1 MRNRYREMEIRT
13 ASPLTLVVRFYDE
26 SIRMCRSAVE
36 QQQAGNPVGRG
47 EAVSRA
53 LALVGELRN
62 VLDLEA
68 GGEIA
73 RNLDSLYG
81 YVTDCL
87 VESSLHGETHPIQ
100 QAEDV
105 LVELRGGWV
114 DLQARGATAE
124 AQP

>member
-36 QQQAGNPVGRG
+36 QQQAGNAVARG
-47 EAVSRA
+47 EAISRA

-73 RNLDSLYG
+73 SNLDSLYG
-81 YVTDCL
+81 YVLDCL
-87 VESSLHGETHPIQ
+87 MESSLQNETRPIE

-105 LVELRGGWV
+105 LVELRSAWI
-114 DLQARGATAE
+114 DIQAQGVSAE
-124 AQP
+124 ASP

>member
-1 MRNRYREMEIRT
+1 MRNQYREMEIRT

-26 SIRMCRSAVE
+26 SIRMCRNAVE
-36 QQQAGNPVGRG
+36 QQQVGNPVGRG
-47 EAVSRA
+47 EAISRA
-53 LALVGELRN
+53 LALVAELRN

-81 YVTDCL
+81 YVNDCL
-87 VESSLHGETHPIQ
+87 VEGSLQGEARPIE

-105 LVELRGGWV
+105 LVELRGAWV
-114 DLQARGATAE
+114 DIQAHGATAE
-124 AQP
+124 ALP

>member
-1 MRNRYREMEIRT
+1 MRNQYREMEIRT

-26 SIRMCRSAVE
+26 SIRMCRSAIE
-36 QQQAGNPVGRG
+36 HQQSGNAVGRG

-53 LALVGELRN
+53 LALVGELRSA
-62 VLDLEA
+62 LDHDA

-81 YVTDCL
+81 YVSECL
-87 VESSLHGETHPIQ
+87 VESSLQGEVLPIERAQGVLAELRDGWVQIQ
-100 QAEDV
+100 Q
-105 LVELRGGWV
+105 
-114 DLQARGATAE
+114 QGATAE

>member
-26 SIRMCRSAVE
+26 SIRMCRNAIE
-36 QQQAGNPVGRG
+36 QQQAGNAAGRG

-62 VLDLEA
+62 VLDHEA

-87 VESSLHGETHPIQ
+87 VESSLQGATDPIERAQ
-100 QAEDV
+100 DV

-114 DLQARGATAE
+114 DIQAQGAAVE

>member
-26 SIRMCRSAVE
+26 SIRMCRSAIE
-36 QQQAGNPVGRG
+36 QQEAGNTAGRG

-62 VLDLEA
+62 VLDHEG

-87 VESSLHGETHPIQ
+87 VESSLQGETDPIERAQ
-100 QAEDV
+100 DV
-105 LVELRGGWV
+105 LVELRSGWV
-114 DLQARGATAE
+114 DIQAQGAAAE
-124 AQP
+124 ARP